1 MHGVER
7 THTHR
12 ANLENLYILW
22 EATTFLRAL
31 EFYNQVLLDLQYAL
45 KWKTLHS
52 STINKLLRSQTCI
65 GIYAYMKKFL
75 QDQVQLKIGV
85 KVQL

>member
-1 MHGVER
+1 MHGVEW

-52 STINKLLRSQTCI
+52 STINKLLRSQTCTEI
-65 GIYAYMKKFL
+65 CAYMKKSL
-75 QDQVQLKIGV
+75 QDQVQLRIGV